1 LRHLNLKNW
10 KKEIA
15 SKSQRVNLGMNLPMS
30 LLIKNGYVYDPLNE
44 VKGEKMDIA
53 IKNGK
58 IVENVNVRKAKVV
71 DASGMVVMPGGVDIH
86 THIAG
91 SEVNAGRL
99 LRPEDHFQDV
109 EVRTATT
116 RSGVGHSIPSTF
128 TTGYRYARMGYTMIC
143 NPSMPPLEARHTHE
157 ELEDTPIVDKATFPL
172 LGDWWFVL
180 EYLREGMVK
189 ECAAHVAWMILA
201 TKGYAIKIV
210 NPGGVESWGF
220 GRNVKDLDDPVPNFG
235 ITPREIIRGL
245 CKVNDILGMPHTIHV
260 HTNLLGQPGNYLT
273 AIDTMKCV
281 EDLARG
287 DDPAIHVTHCQFS
300 AFKGDD
306 WSTMRSGAEE
316 ISKYVNHHSHV
327 TLDMGQVVFTD
338 TTTMT
343 ADGPWQYTL
352 YELSGNKWINHD
364 VEAETGAGIVPFKY
378 RRKSYVHATMWSI
391 GLELALLVEDPWKVY
406 LTTDHPNGA
415 PFTTYPRIISW
426 LTSGKARERMLKT
439 VSKKARKR
447 SLLPSIDREFSL
459 YEIAI
464 VTRAGQAKAL
474 GLRNKGHL
482 GVGADAD
489 VAIYDANPEKIDAS
503 KDYRTVRRAF
513 EKAAYTVK
521 GGEIVAKDDAI
532 VRSVDGK
539 TFWTNLEVSSC
550 LEPDSCPEVLR
561 DLKTRFREY
570 WTVEF
575 ENYFIPET
583 FLRASAPIP
592 IKPVV

>member
-1 LRHLNLKNW
+1 M
-10 KKEIA
+10 
-15 SKSQRVNLGMNLPMS
+15 G
-30 LLIKNGYVYDPLNE
+30 LLIKNGFVYDPLNG
-44 VKGEKMDIA
+44 VKGDKMDIG
-53 IKNGK
+53 IENGK
-58 IVENVNVRKAKVV
+58 IVETVNEKKAKVI
-71 DASGMVVMPGGVDIH
+71 DASAMIVMPGGIDIH

-91 SEVNAGRL
+91 AEVNAGRL
-99 LRPEDHFQDV
+99 LRPEDHFKDV
-109 EVRTATT
+109 EVKTAAT
-116 RSGVGHSIPSTF
+116 RSGVGHSVPSTF

-157 ELEDTPIVDKATFPL
+157 ELDDTPIVDKATFPL

-180 EYLREGMVK
+180 EYLQEGMIK
-189 ECAAHVAWMILA
+189 ECAAHVAWMISA

-210 NPGGVESWGF
+210 NPGGVEAWGF

-235 ITPREIIRGL
+235 VTPREIVHGL
-245 CKVNDILGMPHTIHV
+245 CEVNRILNMPHSIHV
-260 HTNLLGQPGNYLT
+260 HTNRLGQPGNYLI

-287 DDPAIHVTHCQFS
+287 DDPAIHITHCQFS

-306 WSTMRSGAEE
+306 WGTLRSGAEE
-316 ISKYVNHHSHV
+316 IAKYVNHHSHV

-352 YELSGNKWINHD
+352 YKLSGNKWINHD
-364 VEAETGAGIVPFKY
+364 VETETGAGIVPFRY
-378 RRKSYVHATMWSI
+378 RRKSFVHATMWSI

-426 LTSGKARERMLKT
+426 LASKRARERTFKRL
-439 VSKKARKR
+439 SEKARKR
-447 SLLPSIDREFSL
+447 SLLPSIDREYDL
-459 YEIAI
+459 QEIAI

-474 GLRNKGHL
+474 GLRSKGHL

-489 VAIYDANPEKIDAS
+489 LAIYAVNPEKIDPS
-503 KDYRTVRRAF
+503 KDYRLVRKAF

-521 GGEIVAKDDAI
+521 GGEIVARNGVI
-532 VRSVDGK
+532 VNSVDGR
-539 TFWTNLEVSSC
+539 TLWTDLEGSSH
-550 LEPDSCPEVLR
+550 LDAHSYPEVLQ
-561 DLKTRFREY
+561 DLKKRFREY
-570 WTVEF
+570 WTVEI
-575 ENYFIPET
+575 ENYFIPER
-583 FLRASAPIP
+583 FLKASAPIP
-592 IKPVV
+592 IKPEE